1 MTLIPI
7 CKLSY
12 RLNPMSEFEE
22 ILDSLDALI
31 VRWEEASVV
40 QVTYETSFKSWES
53 AQKTAL
59 MDTGLSAVRAEAQ
72 IRGSKDWAKYYTD
85 LQMQNIQVEKKRKQ
99 IDACKLRFEAE
110 RTERADK
117 RRLV

>member
-1 MTLIPI
+1 M
-7 CKLSY
+7 
-12 RLNPMSEFEE
+12 R
-22 ILDSLDALI
+22 
-31 VRWEEASVV
+31 
-40 QVTYETSFKSWES
+40 ES
-53 AQKTAL
+53 ALRNAYL
-59 MDTGLSAVRAEAQ
+59 GYFEWTGKNLGRIV

-117 RRLV
+117 RRIV